1 VCRVGS
7 YWLDGLLDPQFIES
21 HQSISLMRVAPEN
34 LLCGSVRSLN
44 GNSGIWEY
52 CFAATRRSLSRID
65 DTPRSQGHWSHN

>member
-34 LLCGSVRSLN
+34 LLCGSV
-44 GNSGIWEY
+44 I
-52 CFAATRRSLSRID
+52 
-65 DTPRSQGHWSHN
+65 SQRKFRNLGVLFCSNAPKS